1 MISFSKKPLTEESL
15 ASKLY
20 LAREAGGIKL
30 ADAAIKLNIK
40 PEYLEALEKGR
51 YDLLP
56 GGIYEKIF
64 LKKYSSFLGL
74 EFVAVEK
81 EYAEER
87 LWVSSN
93 KDVFT
98 KKKIEKK
105 NFLAMPK
112 ILKNIFLAIGFLVL
126 LSYLIFCLKTSL
138 SAPKIKIFF
147 PPNNLVTV
155 EKSLEISGSASEKT
169 QVSINGKQILKD
181 DSGTFKEVVELK
193 IGLNAITISARNKYG
208 REQIIKKQILVK

>member
-1 MISFSKKPLTEESL
+1 
-15 ASKLY
+15 
-20 LAREAGGIKL
+20 
-30 ADAAIKLNIK
+30 
-40 PEYLEALEKGR
+40 
-51 YDLLP
+51 
-56 GGIYEKIF
+56 
-64 LKKYSSFLGL
+64 
-74 EFVAVEK
+74 
-81 EYAEER
+81 
-87 LWVSSN
+87 
-93 KDVFT
+93 
-98 KKKIEKK
+98 
-105 NFLAMPK
+105 MPK